1 MDHYG
6 IPRQVDSQV
15 WWSDQPPNCPLM
27 MVMMMPCM
35 ILAMVAGIDLRV
47 LRAFPI
53 LDSPC
58 WNNFGNPFSCESLIT
73 ITSEGCE
80 RSASGNLLRHFAEC
94 RDGSTS
100 IAPSWQVRHYNGP
113 EWKDLKDLGIL
124 VMLQLWQNVGC
135 FHLNIWYNRNRIW
148 SKRICRKSTVSW
160 DYVSEKHV
168 GFVWNIETWG
178 LRFFAALLEYHNLNF
193 GSLIPFAGMEVTY
206 NSPNRC
212 RIAAKLWHFQ
222 SLRSEV
228 AVPSLFQIEHLTNFG
243 TRSSIATFPS
253 WFPIAGGRVPHQ
265 DQQVDSNEPHGHLTA
280 DGVQFFKSSF
290 PTWKIVGACD
300 CARVGQLRISPQ
312 KAPLRDF
319 SCGLKWLFR
328 WKFCKSKENGDGN
341 DGIGSQISV
350 GFTISIPNSTNFE
363 TDHPMADQGR
373 NYLDQS
379 CCTVLHPVSILP
391 GFLPRVCPL
400 VMSNLFLCGMEVLP
414 KHIGRFRSN
423 HIHLPR
429 NWVRQGGC
437 QGCL

>member
-148 SKRICRKSTVSW
+148 SKRICRKLTVSW

-193 GSLIPFAGMEVTY
+193 GSLIPFAGMEVMEVTY

-222 SLRSEV
+222 SFAEWSRCSFPL
-228 AVPSLFQIEHLTNFG
+228 PNWDLTNLAPGVPLPPSHHDFQLPEDVFH
-243 TRSSIATFPS
+243 TKTNKLIPTNHMATS
-253 WFPIAGGRVPHQ
+253 
-265 DQQVDSNEPHGHLTA
+265 
-280 DGVQFFKSSF
+280 
-290 PTWKIVGACD
+290 
-300 CARVGQLRISPQ
+300 QLM
-312 KAPLRDF
+312 AF
-319 SCGLKWLFR
+319 
-328 WKFCKSKENGDGN
+328 
-341 DGIGSQISV
+341 
-350 GFTISIPNSTNFE
+350 NF
-363 TDHPMADQGR
+363 
-373 NYLDQS
+373 
-379 CCTVLHPVSILP
+379 
-391 GFLPRVCPL
+391 
-400 VMSNLFLCGMEVLP
+400 
-414 KHIGRFRSN
+414 SN
-423 HIHLPR
+423 HLSPLGKSWER
-429 NWVRQGGC
+429 VTAPE
-437 QGCL
+437 